1 MLPGHVQPSTGGAGR
16 KLFNTY
22 PHTHTHTGREIE
34 TDGEVE
40 LVGRGVESRV
50 EIMWHDNHITIMSRK
65 ICSTYSTL
73 LRAVAV

>member
-1 MLPGHVQPSTGGAGR
+1 MYNRQPVEPEGSYLT
-16 KLFNTY
+16 
-22 PHTHTHTGREIE
+22 HTHTHTHTQEEREIE